1 MASEQL
7 KAVLKM
13 LAGMVDLNTTSV
25 EEMRSGME
33 AGLGAFPL
41 PDDVSAQVEGGWP
54 VPVEWISTPGCDDSR
69 VLLYLHG
76 GGYAVGSINTHRELV
91 SRLARA
97 CGCRALLI
105 DYRLGPEHRFPAAL
119 DDALACY
126 SQLLDQSIAPG
137 RIAIAGDS
145 AGGGLTLA
153 TLLAAREAGLPM
165 PAAAVGL
172 SAWTDLSVS
181 GDSITSRQE
190 ADPMLTG
197 DQLRQFATWYLGE
210 DGDPRNPLA
219 SPVFASLAG
228 LPPLLLQVGSEEV
241 LLDDTLRLA
250 DNARAAGVEVC
261 VEQWDEMFHVWQALA
276 AMLDEG
282 QKAIDRI
289 GEFLREKMG

>member
-1 MASEQL
+1 MGRYILRQTNPRKENIFPCVCWFFVCPQGQSERTPIL
-7 KAVLKM
+7 SS
-13 LAGMVDLNTTSV
+13 NTEPNSILSPTGVATVTAPS
-25 EEMRSGME
+25 
-33 AGLGAFPL
+33 
-41 PDDVSAQVEGGWP
+41 
-54 VPVEWISTPGCDDSR
+54 
-69 VLLYLHG
+69 
-76 GGYAVGSINTHRELV
+76 SINTHRELV

-105 DYRLGPEHRFPAAL
+105 DYRLGPEHRFPAAV

-126 SQLLDQSIAPG
+126 SRLLDQAIAPG

-219 SPVFASLAG
+219 SPLFASLAG